1 MNNSKVYKDISQDIT
16 KRYNKDNNSNELS
29 SFKSFIDNIN
39 DKYIKNKKDTINE
52 FNTVKKKKKKYCLKR
67 YC

>member
-39 DKYIKNKKDTINE
+39 DTYIKNKKDTINE
-52 FNTVKKKKKKYCLKR
+52 FNTVKKKKKVLS
-67 YC
+67 